1 MKIDDI
7 DRMILKELAKD
18 SRLSM
23 RELGKKVHMSSPA
36 VTERVRQMES
46 FGVIKGYSIETDLKK
61 LGYPIEC
68 IVEATIKNGEYDRF
82 KKYIAGL
89 LCVDFCYRIAGQAC
103 YIIKIHTESI
113 EKVEEF
119 INDTI
124 PYASTVTHIVLSR
137 IETSNPAL

>member
-1 MKIDDI
+1 MSSEIDKL
-7 DRMILKELAKD
+7 ILQELAKD

-46 FGVIKGYSIETDLKK
+46 FGIIKGYSVEMDLKK

-68 IVEATIKNGEYDRF
+68 IIEATIKNGEYERF

-89 LCVDFCYRIAGQAC
+89 SCVDFCYRIAGQAC
-103 YIIKIHTESI
+103 YILKIHTESI

-124 PYASTVTHIVLSR
+124 PYASTVTHIILSR
-137 IETSNPAL
+137 IETLGVIE

>member
-1 MKIDDI
+1 MKIDEI
-7 DRMILKELAKD
+7 DRLILHELGKD

-23 RELGKKVHMSSPA
+23 RELGKKVNMSSPA

-46 FGVIKGYSIETDLKK
+46 FGIIKGYSLETDMKK

-68 IVEATIKNGEYDRF
+68 IIEATIKNGEYDRF

-89 LCVDFCYRIAGQAC
+89 SCVEFCYRIAGQAC
-103 YIIKIHTESI
+103 YILKIHSESI

-119 INDTI
+119 INATI
-124 PYASTVTHIVLSR
+124 PYASTVTHVVLSR
-137 IETSNPAL
+137 IETPRVEI